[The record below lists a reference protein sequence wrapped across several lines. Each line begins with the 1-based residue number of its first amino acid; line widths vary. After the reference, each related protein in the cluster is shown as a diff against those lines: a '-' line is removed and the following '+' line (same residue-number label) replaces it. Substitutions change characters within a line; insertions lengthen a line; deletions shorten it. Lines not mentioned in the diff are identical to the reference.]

1 VSARRSL
8 FLSTYIGVVAA
19 LLGTATW
26 HAARHGYSL
35 VDGPRF
41 MWSLAYFG
49 LLCLAAYAA
58 GIPDAPR
65 TQSPILSATV
75 AATSAALGI
84 SLLQLV
90 VGSQLMP
97 RFVVFGTAALLVV
110 FWSYLGYRYRRV
122 ADIAGG
128 DRVVY
133 VGADTEAEAFEADL
147 GRAPERA
154 ARLVAHVESD
164 ELRPLVP
171 NEQRLVDLAHDKDA
185 TVVVLGRRA
194 LEDRDVVAQAS
205 MLHESGIRIRS
216 TTDFY
221 DEWLAKLPAFEL
233 QRMSLMFDIQELH
246 DAGYVRVK
254 RLIDVAVSLLGC
266 IALLIAIP
274 FVLVGNVVAN
284 RGPLFFRQMRV
295 GRQGSA
301 FEIVKFRTM
310 RAGSSTEWT
319 QTSDPRVTPFGRL
332 LRRTHLDELPQFL
345 NVLVGDLS
353 VVGPRPEQP
362 RYVEQLVECLP
373 FYRLRHLVRPGLT
386 GWAQVK
392 YGYGANEDDALQKLQ
407 YDFYY
412 LQHQSVAL
420 DLRCIARTVRSVVG
434 SRGR

>member
-41 MWSLAYFG
+41 MWSLAYFS

-110 FWSYLGYRYRRV
+110 LWSYLGYRYRRV

-133 VGADTEAEAFEADL
+133 VGSDAEAEAFEGDL

-171 NEQRLVDLAHDKDA
+171 SEQRLVDLAHDKDA

-254 RLIDVAVSLLGC
+254 RLIDVGVSLLGC

-274 FVLVGNVVAN
+274 FVLVGNLVAN